1 MFHCY
6 ASLRECTYIIISI
19 PYMVPIGYSLSMFIP
34 FNTSETF
41 VADPAGTNHR
51 EVASGPT

>member
-1 MFHCY
+1 MD
-6 ASLRECTYIIISI
+6 
-19 PYMVPIGYSLSMFIP
+19 PIGYSLSMLIP